1 MNVPWHHLPGITLED
16 FLADPHAT
24 RYRDVIQNF
33 PEAFARLLQILNDPD
48 QQAQLM
54 AAEATYHHAALSGV
68 VGVVEADER
77 IAAALASAGG
87 TRFRQAVGV
96 AVRMTMEALLV
107 EDGPER
113 PRPRRED
120 LHPSRAIRAT
130 GDAGCSGARALSALD
145 AVAHIGD
152 EAERASTARELM
164 GGLADAR
171 RAEGRVF

>member
-1 MNVPWHHLPGITLED
+1 MNVPWRLPGITLED
-16 FLADPHAT
+16 FLADAHAT

-68 VGVVEADER
+68 VGVIEADER

-96 AVRMTMEALLV
+96 AVRMTMEALGWSKTGQK
-107 EDGPER
+107 GPVR
-113 PRPRRED
+113 GARTF
-120 LHPSRAIRAT
+120 IRAERYAPPAT
-130 GDAGCSGARALSALD
+130 PTPGARALSALD
-145 AVAHIGD
+145 AIAHIGD

-164 GGLADAR
+164 AGLADAR